1 MKRVA
6 PIELR
11 LLFDRGGGCRVSL
24 LPRRRGGFP
33 EECTV
38 STANGGS
45 LDLIALDDEWYQDV
59 TPDDLCSS
67 LRAGAVWTHEA
78 GCEWV
83 LAGREIFVLAA
94 GTTHRGFVSHP
105 RLTLGHEHA
114 VLCATS
120 KLPAVEGALLQAGC
134 TTWSRFGDDCGA
146 PRGWVLVADTDRTGR
161 PRGFVPTKP
170 VRLEENSDI
179 LNVLRPLP
187 EIEISLEGGVPLGY
201 GDWLAGYPP
210 MIRILGH
217 AEHAHEVLIDGEGA
231 TLGQN
236 DVYRVS
242 GWDKPGFHEIWCS
255 NVRRSYTLIR
265 LERTWDAWPAYAFA
279 SPGGVGDRVAICG
292 PLVRPLTIEKTLGE
306 VTNPI
311 EADDLIQ
318 ANPVLLGAAP
328 GEVFSALPRQ
338 DIRGARC
345 LLSPPFD
352 AVWALPK
359 EPLQCNK
366 AEHRIHLIGDMCPP
380 GYDVGPNH
388 TGDAGKVTLWCRLI
402 LDASRKGLPAN
413 PPAARDLWLSYKRF
427 ARTLWRRSR

>member
-1 MKRVA
+1 MKRAA

-59 TPDDLCSS
+59 TPDDLCSA
-67 LRAGAVWTHEA
+67 LRAGVVWTHET

-105 RLTLGHEHA
+105 HLTLGHEHA
-114 VLCATS
+114 VLCSTS
-120 KLPAVEGALLQAGC
+120 KLAAVEGALQQAGC
-134 TTWSRFGDDCGA
+134 TKWSRFGDEYGA
-146 PRGWVLVADTDRTGR
+146 PLGWVLVADTDRTGR
-161 PRGFVPTKP
+161 PQGFVPTKP

-201 GDWLAGYPP
+201 SKWLAGYPP
-210 MIRILGH
+210 MIRILGD
-217 AEHAHEVLIDGEGA
+217 AEHAHKVLIDGREA
-231 TLGQN
+231 TVGQ
-236 DVYRVS
+236 DRVCS
-242 GWDKPGFHEIWCS
+242 VPGWDEPGFHEIWCS
-255 NVRRSYTLIR
+255 SIRRGYTLIR
-265 LERTWDAWPAYAFA
+265 LERIWDAWPAYIFV
-279 SPGGVGDRVAICG
+279 SPSGVGDRVAICG
-292 PLVRPLTIEKTLGE
+292 PLVRPLTIEETLGE
-306 VTNPI
+306 VTNCL
-311 EADDLIQ
+311 EADEGM
-318 ANPVLLGAAP
+318 LLGAVP
-328 GEVFSALPRQ
+328 GEIFSAVRRQ

-359 EPLQCNK
+359 EPLRCDK
-366 AEHRIHLIGDMCPP
+366 TEHRIRLIGDMRTP
-380 GYDVGPNH
+380 GNGVGRNH
-388 TGDAGKVTLWCRLI
+388 TGSAGTVLQWCRLI
-402 LDASRKGLPAN
+402 LDAGRKGLPVE
-413 PPAARDLWLSYKRF
+413 PPAAGGLWLSYKRY
-427 ARTLWRRSR
+427 ARRLWRRSR